1 MSQVGA
7 LVTQFARGACERDH
21 IAGKAAG
28 VGIIRTTRVEGA
40 DSRPRRARDH
50 ALHRDAEAVRVLG
63 SAYINAIASKLEH
76 NTTRPAATSARN
88 PSDTKS
94 SLRMVHL
101 PMAML
106 VRIY

>member
-1 MSQVGA
+1 M
-7 LVTQFARGACERDH
+7 
-21 IAGKAAG
+21 
-28 VGIIRTTRVEGA
+28 
-40 DSRPRRARDH
+40 RARF
-50 ALHRDAEAVRVLG
+50 ATETREITPYVWLRPDASAVRVLG
-63 SAYINAIASKLEH
+63 PDYINAIASKLEH

>member
-1 MSQVGA
+1 
-7 LVTQFARGACERDH
+7 
-21 IAGKAAG
+21 
-28 VGIIRTTRVEGA
+28 
-40 DSRPRRARDH
+40 
-50 ALHRDAEAVRVLG
+50 VRVLG
-63 SAYINAIASKLEH
+63 PDYINAIASKLEH

>member
-1 MSQVGA
+1 MSRVGA
-7 LVTQFARGACERDH
+7 LVTQSARDACERDH
-21 IAGKAAG
+21 TTGEGGRCWHHPDEESWPPIHDRDAG
-28 VGIIRTTRVEGA
+28 
-40 DSRPRRARDH
+40 DH
-50 ALHRDAEAVRVLG
+50 ALHPDAEAVRVLG
-63 SAYINAIASKLEH
+63 PAYINAIASKLEH